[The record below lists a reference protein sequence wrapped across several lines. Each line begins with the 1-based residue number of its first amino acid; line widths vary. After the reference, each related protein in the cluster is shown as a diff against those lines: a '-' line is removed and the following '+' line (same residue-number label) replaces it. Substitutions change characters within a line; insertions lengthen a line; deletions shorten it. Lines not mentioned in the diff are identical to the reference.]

1 MSLSAPGDTER
12 YQSNRYGTWLLQS
25 PECPVTIPARQRR
38 GLRNWSTQVGLAVG
52 HITQESWHPGHLGLP
67 TPWYSVSE
75 GVSSPVLVA
84 EQLSGAATCQ
94 QQCPEWPQSLQ
105 SPQRMS
111 SALAERICLYEGTL
125 ESWWKEVLALLSR
138 AVREAVSVSGAATDL
153 CISALFI
160 FLHSL
165 QGKHRGRQRNPCVL
179 QDHRRR
185 CNHPQLQKMP
195 LNFPKPKFHFLW
207 RWYITNTTDR
217 PTLCSVCMPVCIYIY
232 I

>member
-1 MSLSAPGDTER
+1 M
-12 YQSNRYGTWLLQS
+12 
-25 PECPVTIPARQRR
+25 
-38 GLRNWSTQVGLAVG
+38 
-52 HITQESWHPGHLGLP
+52 
-67 TPWYSVSE
+67 
-75 GVSSPVLVA
+75 A

-94 QQCPEWPQSLQ
+94 QQCPEWLQSLQ

-138 AVREAVSVSGAATDL
+138 AVREAVSVSRAATDL

-165 QGKHRGRQRNPCVL
+165 QGKHRGRQRHPCVL

-185 CNHPQLQKMP
+185 CNHPQLQIIP
-195 LNFPKPKFHFLW
+195 LNFPKPKFHFPW
-207 RWYITNTTDR
+207 SWYITNTTDR

-232 I
+232 IETYMLFFFCMSLSWKTVTVMYNCLCSDVLQRYFLGFYCLWPLYLCFIAA